1 MMREQ
6 QVLAYLDTL
15 CKGRKN
21 IQKSRQIETALHISG
36 NELRKQVHRLRKKGH
51 PIASSQDGYFYA
63 VTAGEVYSTIGQLRT
78 MEYGLRLAREG
89 LERSLDSFGGDAH

>member
-1 MMREQ
+1 MREQ
-6 QVLAYLDTL
+6 QVLAYLKAV

-21 IQKSRQIETALHISG
+21 VQKSRQIETALHISG

-63 VTAGEVYSTIGQLRT
+63 VTAREVYSTIGQLRA

-89 LERSLDSFGGDAH
+89 LERSLDDFGGDTD

>member
-1 MMREQ
+1 M
-6 QVLAYLDTL
+6 AYLKAV

-36 NELRKQVHRLRKKGH
+36 TELRKQVHRLRKKGQ

-63 VTAGEVYSTIGQLRT
+63 VTAREVYSTIGQLRA
-78 MEYGLRLAREG
+78 MEYGLKLAIEG
-89 LERSLDSFGGDAH
+89 LEQALDSFGGDAD

>member
-1 MMREQ
+1 MREQ
-6 QVLAYLDTL
+6 QVLAYLEAV

-63 VTAGEVYSTIGQLRT
+63 VTAGEIYSTIGQLMA
-78 MEYGLRLAREG
+78 MEYGLKLAIEG
-89 LERSLDSFGGDAH
+89 LEQALDSFGGDAD

>member
-1 MMREQ
+1 MREQ
-6 QVLAYLDTL
+6 QVLAYLKAV

-21 IQKSRQIETALHISG
+21 VQKSRQIETALHISG

-63 VTAGEVYSTIGQLRT
+63 VTAREVYSTIGQLMA

-89 LERSLDSFGGDAH
+89 LERSLDDFGGDTD

>member
-1 MMREQ
+1 MREQ
-6 QVLAYLDTL
+6 QVLAYLKAV

-21 IQKSRQIETALHISG
+21 VQKSRQIETALHISG
-36 NELRKQVHRLRKKGH
+36 NELRKQVHRLRKKGY

-63 VTAGEVYSTIGQLRT
+63 VTAREVYSTIGQLRA

-89 LERSLDSFGGDAH
+89 LERSLDDFGGDPH

>member
-1 MMREQ
+1 MREQ
-6 QVLAYLDTL
+6 QVLAYLEAV

-21 IQKSRQIETALHISG
+21 IQKSRQIESALHISG

-63 VTAGEVYSTIGQLRT
+63 VTAGEIYSTIGQLRA
-78 MEYGLRLAREG
+78 MEYGLKLAIEG
-89 LERSLDSFGGDAH
+89 LEQALDSFGGDAD

>member
-1 MMREQ
+1 MREQ
-6 QVLAYLDTL
+6 QVSAYLKAV

-63 VTAGEVYSTIGQLRT
+63 VTAGEIYSTIGQLRT
-78 MEYGLRLAREG
+78 MEHGLKLAIEG
-89 LERSLDSFGGDAH
+89 LEQALDSFGGDTD

>member
-1 MMREQ
+1 MREQ
-6 QVLAYLDTL
+6 QVLAYLEAV

-63 VTAGEVYSTIGQLRT
+63 VTAREVYSTIGQLRA
-78 MEYGLRLAREG
+78 MEYGLKLAIEG
-89 LERSLDSFGGDAH
+89 LEQALDSFGGDAD

>member
-1 MMREQ
+1 MREQ
-6 QVLAYLDTL
+6 QVLAYLEAV

-36 NELRKQVHRLRKKGH
+36 NELRKQVHRLRKKGR

-63 VTAGEVYSTIGQLRT
+63 VTAGEIYSTIGQLRA
-78 MEYGLRLAREG
+78 MEYGLKLAIEG
-89 LERSLDSFGGDAH
+89 LERSLDSFGGDAY